1 MSEHLAVDGPSA
13 SVPPTEPPIGLF
25 DGYDPHRA
33 WDEMLSDAG
42 SPRTTYKAVHHTLRS
57 MTSTSLMERVETL
70 ARNYLDQGVTFDH
83 AGEERPFPLDAV
95 PRVISAHE
103 WDVIE
108 SGVIQRVTALEA
120 LLDDIYSREGDIP
133 RAVHQGVLPWQLIA
147 SSSHYHRAVMGIRP
161 PNGVRIHVSGVD
173 LVRDEHGTFRVLEDN
188 VRVPSGVSYVI
199 ANRRAMANVFPEAFA
214 TMRIRPVH
222 DYPRMLLSA
231 LRASAPDGAHDPTVV
246 VLTPGVH
253 NSAYFEHALL
263 ARMMGVELVE
273 GRDLVCAGGQV
284 RMRTTQG
291 DQPVDVIYRRVDD
304 EFLDPVHFRGDSVLG
319 VAGLVSAMRSGRVSV
334 ANAVGNGVADDKLVY
349 SYLPDLIR
357 FYLDEDPILPNVDT
371 FRCNEPEALAH
382 VLAHLDSMVVKP
394 VDGSGGKGIVIGPRA
409 DGPTLDRLRTTLQ
422 ANPRSWIAQP
432 VVQLSTVPTF
442 IDGRLAPRHVD
453 LRPFAVNDGDEIRV
467 LPGGLTR
474 VALPEGELVVN
485 SSQGG
490 GSKDTWVLAG
500 RGTVVGDPGRRP
512 PDGREVVVMTP
523 PTASYEDSLRA
534 QQQQQQQSGPS
545 AQESSC

>member
-1 MSEHLAVDGPSA
+1 VAEDTTPVGLDVDAVENTS
-13 SVPPTEPPIGLF
+13 TLF
-25 DGYDPHRA
+25 DGYDPSRA
-33 WDEMLSDAG
+33 WDEMLAAHG
-42 SPRTTYKAVHHTLRS
+42 EPRTTYKAVHHTLRA
-57 MTSTSLMERVETL
+57 MTSTALTERVETL
-70 ARNYLDQGVTFDH
+70 ARTYLDQGVTFDH

-95 PRVISAHE
+95 PRVLSAHE

-133 RAVHQGVLPWQLIA
+133 RAVHEGVIPWQLIA
-147 SSSHYHRAVMGIRP
+147 SSAHYHRAVMGIRP
-161 PNGVRIHVSGVD
+161 ANGVRVHVAGVD
-173 LVRDEHGTFRVLEDN
+173 LIRDEEGTFRVLEDN

-231 LRASAPDGAHDPTVV
+231 LRAAAPDGAHDPTVV
-246 VLTPGVH
+246 VLTPGVF

-273 GRDLVCAGGQV
+273 GRDLVCTGGQV
-284 RMRTTQG
+284 RMRTTSG
-291 DQPVDVIYRRVDD
+291 DRPVDVIYRRVDD

-319 VAGLVSAMRSGRVSV
+319 VAGLVSAMRSGRVTL

-349 SYLPDLIR
+349 SYVPDLIR
-357 FYLDEDPILPNVDT
+357 YYLDEDPILPNVDT
-371 FRCNEPEALAH
+371 HRCNEPGALDH
-382 VLAHLDSMVVKP
+382 VLDNLDSMVVKP

-409 DGPTLDRLRTTLQ
+409 DGPTLDRLRGQLRS
-422 ANPRSWIAQP
+422 APRNWIAQP

-453 LRPFAVNDGDEIRV
+453 LRPFAVNDGDRIRV

-500 RGTVVGDPGRRP
+500 RGARVMRP
-512 PDGREVVVMTP
+512 EAREPDVREVVVMSP
-523 PTASYEDSLRA
+523 PTASHEDSRRA
-534 QQQQQQQSGPS
+534 QQQQQQQAGPTLGGG
-545 AQESSC
+545 QPC